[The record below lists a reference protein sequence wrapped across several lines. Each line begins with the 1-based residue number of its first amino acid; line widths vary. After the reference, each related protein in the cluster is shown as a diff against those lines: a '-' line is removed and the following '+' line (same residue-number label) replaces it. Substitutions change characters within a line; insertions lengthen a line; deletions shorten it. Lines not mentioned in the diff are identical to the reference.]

1 MAMED
6 MNRLLNIR
14 HSLDSDD
21 VALESEGY
29 EEDGQHLENHR
40 PGF

>member
-6 MNRLLNIR
+6 MNRLINIR

-21 VALESEGY
+21 IALESEAY
-29 EEDGQHLENHR
+29 DEDGQHLENHR